1 MLRPYIIFGL
11 NPEYHA
17 VERVFPAAHDG
28 ERERD
33 HHEHEFELP
42 PGRVLFLEL
51 AMGLGPEERDRA
63 EHHDDEAEGGEL
75 REEAEDEAEG
85 SRGLGDREDAE
96 VAQHACRHA
105 VGRLGTPEAALG
117 QAVQQEDGAERET
130 EQEERDVTVLMERGE
145 EAHGLLSE
153 RVRDGGR
160 IYRAPKAWLGEV
172 KRRRRA
178 AAQPEARFN

>member
-1 MLRPYIIFGL
+1 MVVYAMTTSLQSGL
-11 NPEYHA
+11 DPEHQP
-17 VERVFPAAHDG
+17 VQREFPAPHDG

-42 PGRVLFLEL
+42 PGRVLFLEF
-51 AMGLGPEERDRA
+51 AVDFAGEELNGA

-96 VAQHACRHA
+96 VAQHARGQA
-105 VGRLGTPEAALG
+105 VRRLGAPEAALG

-130 EQEERDVTVLMERGE
+130 EQEERDVTVLMERRGE
-145 EAHGLLSE
+145 EAHGLLLEGAGWRENIPWVTVLSAST
-153 RVRDGGR
+153 
-160 IYRAPKAWLGEV
+160 I
-172 KRRRRA
+172 
-178 AAQPEARFN
+178 